1 VVMAKFT
8 GAMVFYLL
16 MWLPLIGC
24 LVIIR
29 QFSHDS
35 SVLDTATIVS
45 TFFGILLLGSVY
57 MALGCLASS
66 LTRSQ
71 IIAAILT
78 LVGGISLS
86 LLSLVSVTLTSKV
99 GWQAQLFSYVDLI
112 EHMQDFARGVI
123 DTRALVFFGS
133 STFFLL
139 FLTLR
144 VIESRRWKS

>member
-1 VVMAKFT
+1 
-8 GAMVFYLL
+8 
-16 MWLPLIGC
+16 
-24 LVIIR
+24 
-29 QFSHDS
+29 
-35 SVLDTATIVS
+35 
-45 TFFGILLLGSVY
+45 

-86 LLSLVSVTLTSKV
+86 LLSLVSVTFTSKL
-99 GWQAQLFSYVDLI
+99 GWQAQFFSYIDLI

-133 STFFLL
+133 FTFFLL

>member
-1 VVMAKFT
+1 M
-8 GAMVFYLL
+8 
-16 MWLPLIGC
+16 
-24 LVIIR
+24 
-29 QFSHDS
+29 
-35 SVLDTATIVS
+35 
-45 TFFGILLLGSVY
+45 
-57 MALGCLASS
+57 
-66 LTRSQ
+66 
-71 IIAAILT
+71 
-78 LVGGISLS
+78 
-86 LLSLVSVTLTSKV
+86 SVTLTSKV